1 MQKVTVP
8 TDSSHKALETE
19 MQELNFP
26 TKDKDISYP
35 KNKLKKD
42 EIDDVDKELKKNLMF
57 GEKKLVSFES
67 AFT

>member
-1 MQKVTVP
+1 MTMFIAPITVRI
-8 TDSSHKALETE
+8 T
-19 MQELNFP
+19 
-26 TKDKDISYP
+26 